1 MEVPPA
7 FKEAATFRAA
17 VLTQPVPDEWWRV
30 FNEPALDALEAQLVV
45 GNESLK
51 AAVAQYR
58 AAQAAL
64 ASSRSALFP
73 TLGVGLSATRSS
85 TPPLQSANTLVS
97 LSGSASWEAD
107 LWGRLSAQVDS
118 AQARLQASQAD
129 VAAARLSLQSMLAQT
144 YLSLRSA
151 EAQVALLDSTVAAYA
166 RSLQLTQLRYE
177 AGVVSAADVAQA
189 QSQLKAAEAQRVET
203 RANRAQLE
211 HAIAVLLGQPPAL
224 LSLPVTAR
232 LPSSP
237 AVPQQLPSQ
246 LLQRRPD
253 IAAASLRVAAAQ
265 AQVGAA
271 QAAFFPDLELS
282 AAAGYRGNKLAGIA
296 SAPNLFWSIGPTLA
310 LSLLDGG
317 ARQAAVDTAR
327 ATTDQATATYRQTVL
342 TALQE
347 VEDNLVLA
355 TAMQEQ
361 AGLLQESV
369 VAANRALEIM
379 NEQYRSGTVSYLN
392 VVTAQAFALL
402 VERNLLDARTRS
414 LVASSL
420 LLKNIAG
427 RWDVAP

>member
-1 MEVPPA
+1 
-7 FKEAATFRAA
+7 
-17 VLTQPVPDEWWRV
+17 
-30 FNEPALDALEAQLVV
+30 
-45 GNESLK
+45 
-51 AAVAQYR
+51 
-58 AAQAAL
+58 L